1 MLNIGLQFII
11 IAATTIMFLLI
22 FTAINNRLEED
33 PE

>member
-1 MLNIGLQFII
+1 MLNIVLQFTII
-11 IAATTIMFLLI
+11 VATTIIFLLI